1 MVSTRRVGL
10 CALHPQTKLKWKR
23 LCSTCG
29 DNRHN
34 RIKWHQWCTL
44 GEMVERGDKEQG
56 QLVNG
61 ILKLSQSVHP
71 VWRSKWNVK
80 VGKEK
85 CMQNFHRFVLD
96 S

>member
-1 MVSTRRVGL
+1 M
-10 CALHPQTKLKWKR
+10 
-23 LCSTCG
+23 
-29 DNRHN
+29 
-34 RIKWHQWCTL
+34 L

-80 VGKEK
+80 VAKESE
-85 CMQNFHRFVLD
+85 CRLSRLFVLN